1 MYSLSPDDSRWL
13 ENFRDTV
20 NARYPELVERM
31 ILFGSKAR
39 GDAKEDSDLDV
50 LLVIREGDWR
60 VKMKL
65 ADLACELALGT
76 DTVPALMILTA
87 DEWQKQERS
96 DSVFSEAVQKDGVFI
111 TTQLLPDAERFVE
124 QMKQYLNAHAI
135 DV

>member
-1 MYSLSPDDSRWL
+1 MYSLSPDDYRWL
-13 ENFRDTV
+13 ENFRDIV

-39 GDAKEDSDLDV
+39 GDAKKDSDLDV

-60 VKMKL
+60 VKIEL

-96 DSVFSEAVQKDGVFI
+96 DSVFSEAVLKDGVFI
-111 TTQLLPDAERFVE
+111 TT
-124 QMKQYLNAHAI
+124 
-135 DV
+135 